1 MPPSSPLLSIED
13 VTLQLGDRQ
22 VFAHTTW
29 RIEKNQHWAITG
41 PTGSGKSVLARAIC
55 RRVMLVEGQIR
66 YFLDENQPQGR
77 PYLYPKEILTLSA
90 ETHRAFLRQYAGYHQ
105 ARWQSFEG
113 DDVPTVASLL
123 APQSH
128 PTCDPQKR
136 DAAIDLFHLDP
147 LLGRKILHLSYGES
161 RKVFIAWLLI
171 QSPHLLILDDPFSG
185 LDQDSRKVLASGL
198 EKLILQASP
207 QILLISS
214 RIEDVPTAID
224 HFLILENCQV
234 GAQGSRPA
242 PQSPSSAP
250 SSTASFQKSP
260 AFDAM
265 VARYTTALQENK
277 IFSRKVR
284 EETRRSIERAI
295 KDEPLPPHF
304 APLRVLS
311 GQNLEEFTQP
321 ELIRMTNVSVRYG
334 QVEVLKN
341 VNWTVRQGERW
352 ALLGH
357 NGAGKTTLLSL
368 ILADNPQ
375 SYANDIVLFG
385 KQRGSGESIWEI
397 KQNIGWVSS
406 ELHIFYREAA
416 TCFEVVCSGFFDAI
430 DLSQRC
436 TPSQLDTATGW
447 MRAFEI
453 ETLAELPYHALS
465 AGQQCLV
472 LLARAMVKNPPIL
485 VLDEPYQALDKP
497 HRQFLNELLEQLCAH
512 TPLTLIYVT
521 HYQDQLPS
529 LITHTIKLNHGQ
541 VQ

>member
-1 MPPSSPLLSIED
+1 MHLAPLPSNPLISIED
-13 VTLQLGDRQ
+13 VTLRLGDRQ

-29 RIEKNQHWAITG
+29 RIEKNQHWAISG

-55 RRVMLVEGQIR
+55 RRAALAEGQIR

-77 PYLYPKEILTLSA
+77 PYLYPNEILLLSA
-90 ETHRAFLRQYAGYHQ
+90 ETHRAFLRPYAGYHQ
-105 ARWQSFEG
+105 ARWQSFES
-113 DDVPTVASLL
+113 DDVPTVANLL
-123 APQSH
+123 APKNNERF
-128 PTCDPQKR
+128 DPQKR
-136 DAAIDLFHLDP
+136 EAAIELFDLEP

-171 QSPHLLILDDPFSG
+171 QAPQLLILDDPFSG
-185 LDQDSRKVLASGL
+185 LDQDSRKVLAAGL
-198 EKLILQASP
+198 EKLITQASP

-214 RIEDVPTAID
+214 RIEDIPAAID
-224 HFLILENCQV
+224 HFLILDNCQV
-234 GAQGSRPA
+234 VAQSSRPA
-242 PQSPSSAP
+242 GQSSPATP
-250 SSTASFQKSP
+250 PPAAGFQKS
-260 AFDAM
+260 ADFDEM
-265 VARYTTALQENK
+265 VAHYTDALQSSPSLSFPRGAWE
-277 IFSRKVR
+277 R
-284 EETRRSIERAI
+284 EGGREGGR
-295 KDEPLPPHF
+295 
-304 APLRVLS
+304 
-311 GQNLEEFTQP
+311 
-321 ELIRMTNVSVRYG
+321 ELIRMTNVSVQYG

-375 SYANDIVLFG
+375 AYANDIVLFG

-416 TCFEVVCSGFFDAI
+416 TCFEVVCSGFFDVI
-430 DLSQRC
+430 DLNQRC
-436 TPSQLDTATGW
+436 TPPQIDTVHGW

-453 ETLAELPYHALS
+453 ASLAEIPYHALS

-497 HRQFLNELLEQLCAH
+497 HRQFLNDLLQQLCAH

-521 HYQDQLPS
+521 HYQDQLPAF
-529 LITHTIKLNHGQ
+529 ITHTLKLNHGE
-541 VQ
+541 VA